1 MGFSD
6 VMNYSD
12 GLEKTNDAS
21 ELFEIVKNVVREFL
35 GKERSGLMLGISE
48 LGGQPGAF
56 IGAFH
61 PIGSNLIV
69 INKSPLKIIENTRP
83 EYYKYYIFHLLL
95 HEYLHTIGIL
105 DERYDRYVTNFISES
120 AFGINHP
127 VAVISRDMTR
137 LFPEVI
143 YASLGW
149 TPKSMSKI
157 EIVENFDSNN
167 LSYIG

>member
-1 MGFSD
+1 MIIMKYAD
-6 VMNYSD
+6 AV
-12 GLEKTNDAS
+12 EKAQDIS
-21 ELFEIVKNVVREFL
+21 ELFEIVKTVVREFL
-35 GKERSGLMLGISE
+35 GRERSGLMLGLSE
-48 LGGQPGAF
+48 LGGEPGVF

-61 PIGSNLIV
+61 PVGSNLIV
-69 INKSPLKIIENTRP
+69 INKSPLNVIKHTRP

-105 DERYDRYVTNFISES
+105 DERQNRIVTNLVSEN
-120 AFGINHP
+120 AFGIRHP
-127 VAVISRDMTR
+127 VAIISRDMTR

-149 TPKSMSKI
+149 TPNNRASI

-167 LSYIG
+167 ISYIG

>member
-1 MGFSD
+1 
-6 VMNYSD
+6 MNYPEH
-12 GLEKTNDAS
+12 LERANDIS
-21 ELFEIVKNVVREFL
+21 ELFEIVKNLVREFI
-35 GKERSGLMLGISE
+35 GRERNGLMLGISE

-61 PIGSNLIV
+61 PIGSNFIV
-69 INKSPLKIIENTRP
+69 LNKTPLSIIQNTRP

-105 DERYDRYVTNFISES
+105 DERKNRIITNFISES
-120 AFGINHP
+120 AFGRNHP
-127 VAVISRDMTR
+127 VSIISRDMTR

-149 TPKSMSKI
+149 APKNSSVI
-157 EIVENFDSNN
+157 EIVENFDSDN